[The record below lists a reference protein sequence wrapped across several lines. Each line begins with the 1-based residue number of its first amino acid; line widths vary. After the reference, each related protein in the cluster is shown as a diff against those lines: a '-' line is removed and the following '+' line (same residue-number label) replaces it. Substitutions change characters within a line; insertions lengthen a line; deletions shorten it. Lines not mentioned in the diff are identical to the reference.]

1 MARKR
6 EWKGAHTVL
15 VGKSE
20 GKKQLVRPG
29 RRWEKIL
36 KWTFNKQDGGRGV
49 IWFRTGTSEVSSE
62 HSNEPSSSK
71 TSKKF
76 DQLNTGF

>member
-36 KWTFNKQDGGRGV
+36 KWTFNK
-49 IWFRTGTSEVSSE
+49 
-62 HSNEPSSSK
+62 
-71 TSKKF
+71 
-76 DQLNTGF
+76 